1 MSSYRTS
8 HMGAGRGERYDAAHS
23 DKVDAHIWDAFIKDL
38 VSSHIEISA
47 ADGGTRYLDFACGTG
62 RVLKVGA
69 QHYDDCTG
77 IDISADML
85 HVARQR
91 VPGANIICGD
101 VTTDDLALGEMY
113 DCVTLFRFL
122 LNAERALSADV
133 LRWLADHMPQGAL
146 LIGNNHMNSASIRGI
161 VTILSNRFL
170 STNHNHLSRRS
181 TTDMLQASGFRILQ
195 WSGYRV
201 LPTIKGKPIF
211 GKNGQLVLERVARAL
226 QLGRVG
232 SEQVF
237 LAERI

>member
-1 MSSYRTS
+1 
-8 HMGAGRGERYDAAHS
+8 MGDGRGEKYDATHS
-23 DKVDAHIWDAFIKDL
+23 EKVDAHIWDAFIKDL
-38 VSSHIEISA
+38 VSSHIAVSA

-62 RVLKVGA
+62 RVLKIGA
-69 QHYDDCTG
+69 LHYDDCTG

-85 HVARQR
+85 HVARER

-101 VTTDDLALGEMY
+101 VTTEDLATGEMY

-122 LNAERALSADV
+122 LNAELALNLEV
-133 LRWLADHMPQGAL
+133 LRWLADHMPQGAI

-161 VTILSNRFL
+161 VTMLSNQIL
-170 STNHNHLSRRS
+170 GTNHNHLSRAR
-181 TTDMLQASGFRILQ
+181 TTDMLRESGFKILQ

-201 LPTIKGKPIF
+201 LPTIKGKPIL
-211 GKNGQLVLERVARAL
+211 GKNGQLAMERVARAL

-237 LAERI
+237 IAERI

>member
-1 MSSYRTS
+1 MNSYRTS
-8 HMGAGRGERYDAAHS
+8 HMGAGRGEQYDAAHS

-85 HVARQR
+85 HVARER
-91 VPGANIICGD
+91 VPAANIICGD
-101 VTTDDLALGEMY
+101 VTTDDLATDEMY

-122 LNAERALSADV
+122 LNAERALSLEV
-133 LRWLADHMPQGAL
+133 LQWLADHMPQGAI

-161 VTILSNRFL
+161 ATILSNRFL
-170 STNHNHLSRRS
+170 GTNHNHLSRRS
-181 TTDMLQASGFRILQ
+181 ATDMLQASGFRILQ
-195 WSGYRV
+195 WSGYRI

-211 GKNGQLVLERVARAL
+211 SKNGQLVLERVACAL

-237 LAERI
+237 IAERI